1 MKKFADTTRLID
13 KSTSAFPIHDLAP
26 ARFEQDE
33 FIRLRVFA
41 EPS

>member
-1 MKKFADTTRLID
+1 MQKFADITEVISKTA
-13 KSTSAFPIHDLAP
+13 SAFPIHDLAP

-41 EPS
+41 EPV